1 MTDRKPMLDR
11 PVLVEGKYDKIKL
24 QSLFQG
30 CILTT
35 DGFGL
40 FRRGDKQALFRQLA
54 KEKGIIVLADS
65 DGGGTQIRSFLRG
78 ILPPDKV
85 VHLYIPR
92 IEGKEKRKKAPSR
105 SGMLGVEGM
114 EAALLKRLLLPYTS
128 DSAPKVQVTP
138 VTKSVLYADGLSG
151 GEGSAERRAALC
163 LALALPSD
171 LPANALIEV
180 LNLLG
185 GLEFYRAER
194 AKLAEKIKN

>member
-24 QSLFQG
+24 ESLFQG

-40 FRRGDKQALFRQLA
+40 FRRGDKQALFRRLA
-54 KEKGIIVLADS
+54 QEKGIIVLADS

-92 IEGKEKRKKAPSR
+92 IEGKEKRKKSPSR

-114 EAALLKRLLLPYTS
+114 EVTLLKRLLFPYTS
-128 DSAPKVQVTP
+128 ESVPKEQVTP

-151 GEGSAERRAALC
+151 GEGSAERRAELC

-185 GLEFYRAER
+185 GLDFYRAEM